1 MTAEPADGSAR
12 NGQKRAAPRISARAA
27 ARREEILTALM
38 EKIARKELLNPSLR
52 EIGRAL
58 EMEAAHLLYYFA
70 SREELLEC
78 VIMRWDEQSHASV
91 GRDGSTLDSFADQ
104 VVRNMAIPGIMH
116 LYLSFAA
123 EAVDPAHP
131 AHDFFLKRFAEVGA
145 MLERNIRREQE
156 AGIIAPEVDPA
167 RQARQLI
174 ALSDGLQLQSLVN
187 AQVDAAGDLR
197 DAIRAL
203 RRFGDRGA
211 GQ

>member
-12 NGQKRAAPRISARAA
+12 NGHKRAAPRISARAA

-52 EIGRAL
+52 EIGRAM
-58 EMEAAHLLYYFA
+58 EMEAAHLSIISPAARSCSNA
-70 SREELLEC
+70 SSC
-78 VIMRWDEQSHASV
+78 AGTSKAMPASAV
-91 GRDGSTLDSFADQ
+91 TAARSTAFADQ

-145 MLERNIRREQE
+145 MLEQNIRREQE

-197 DAIRAL
+197 DAIREL